1 MTMEDTKTPDLF
13 APDGG
18 DEAAPI
24 EEHASHAYL
33 GYAVSTVKSRALPEV
48 ADGLKP
54 VQRRILYA
62 MGEANAA
69 GFAKCARYVGEV
81 LGKYH
86 PHGDSSTYEAL
97 VHLAQPFSMRY
108 PLIDGQGNFGSRD
121 GDAPAAYRYT
131 EARLSR
137 FSELVLSEIREGT
150 VDFIRNYDGKFE
162 EPVLLPARLPFG
174 LLNGSFGIPVGFS
187 TRIPSHNLKEVAAAA
202 AHVIR
207 HPRAKLEDVLERTP
221 GPDFPGGGQL
231 ISPPEEIRQAYE
243 TGRGSLVLRCKWET
257 EQLARG
263 QWRIVVTEL
272 PHGVSVRQVVEEI
285 EGLAN
290 PRPGLGKKELTQE
303 QKRLKQFI
311 LDQVEAV
318 RDESDRKSKLR
329 LVIEPRSSRQNPDEM
344 MAALLV
350 HTALETR
357 YAVNLTWLGLDGLPE
372 TKGIVEVL
380 REWGEFRVATVRR
393 RTQFRLDRCKER
405 LHIVEGR
412 LKAYAKID
420 EIIKLIRAS
429 EDQAEAKQKLKERF
443 KFTERQA
450 EDIVNL
456 RLGQLTRLDGAK
468 LNEECKAL
476 EVERKGLKLLLG
488 DDKELKKLVI
498 SELHEDAK
506 KYGDDRRT
514 LIKTAE
520 RAQLEVSVLEE
531 PVTVILSQKG
541 WIRAR
546 SGHGADL
553 STLTFKDGDALLQ
566 TLECKTTDPV
576 IVLAAS
582 GKTFTVDAAALPSG
596 RGDGAPV
603 NTLVNSS
610 SDDIVWMASGAPGQP
625 LLMSS
630 SAGLGFVCK
639 LGDLVTKTRQ
649 GKDFMKVDEG
659 AQARPPVKFPEGKF
673 VAALFSDSRLL
684 VFPLDEVPGRP
695 NGGGGGQLLSLP
707 EGISLVSLAVTD
719 GKSLV
724 VSGIKRKNR
733 AVATP
738 DQKQLAEHIGRRAQR
753 GRLADV
759 GFRPDRVGEEMRL
772 LIPALFFLSSCATAP
787 AGGLGRI
794 E

>member
-1 MTMEDTKTPDLF
+1 
-13 APDGG
+13 
-18 DEAAPI
+18 
-24 EEHASHAYL
+24 
-33 GYAVSTVKSRALPEV
+33 
-48 ADGLKP
+48 
-54 VQRRILYA
+54 
-62 MGEANAA
+62 MGEAGGG

-121 GDAPAAYRYT
+121 GDAAAAYRYT
-131 EARLSR
+131 EAKLSR
-137 FSELVLSEIREGT
+137 FAELLLSEISEGT
-150 VDFIRNYDGKFE
+150 VDFQKNYDGKFD

-187 TRIPSHNLKEVAAAA
+187 TRIPAHNLKGVAAASA
-202 AHVIR
+202 VVITQ
-207 HPRAKLEDVLERTP
+207 PRAKPQAAPKPLP
-221 GPDFPGGGQL
+221 GP
-231 ISPPEEIRQAYE
+231 
-243 TGRGSLVLRCKWET
+243 GR
-257 EQLARG
+257 
-263 QWRIVVTEL
+263 
-272 PHGVSVRQVVEEI
+272 H
-285 EGLAN
+285 
-290 PRPGLGKKELTQE
+290 
-303 QKRLKQFI
+303 
-311 LDQVEAV
+311 
-318 RDESDRKSKLR
+318 ESDRKTKLR
-329 LVIEPRSSRQNPDEM
+329 LVIEPRSSRIDADEM
-344 MAALLV
+344 MAALMV
-350 HTALETR
+350 HTSLETR
-357 YAVNLTWLGLDGLPE
+357 YAVNLTWLGLDGLPD
-372 TKGIVEVL
+372 TKGIVDIL
-380 REWGEFRVATVRR
+380 REWGEFRVSTVRR
-393 RTQFRLDRCKER
+393 RTQFRLDRCEER

-456 RLGQLTRLDGAK
+456 RLGQLTRLDGTK
-468 LNEECKAL
+468 LNEERKAL

-488 DDKELKKLVI
+488 DEKELKKLVI
-498 SELHEDAK
+498 SELQEDAK

-514 LIKTAE
+514 LIRTEE

-566 TLECKTTDPV
+566 TLECKTTDSV

-582 GKTFTVDAAALPSG
+582 GKTFTVDAAAIPSG

-625 LLMSS
+625 LLVSS

-673 VAALFSDSRLL
+673 VAALSSDSRLL
-684 VFPLDEVPGRP
+684 VFPLEEVPERP
-695 NGGGGGQLLSLP
+695 NGGVGVQLLSLP

-733 AVATP
+733 AVATL

-759 GFRPDRVGEEMRL
+759 GFRPDKLGE
-772 LIPALFFLSSCATAP
+772 
-787 AGGLGRI
+787 
-794 E
+794 

>member
-1 MTMEDTKTPDLF
+1 MDDTQTLDLF
-13 APDGG
+13 PDEGA
-18 DEAAPI
+18 EAAPI
-24 EEHASHAYL
+24 EQHASHAYL
-33 GYAVSTVKSRALPEV
+33 GYAVSTVKSRALPEI

-62 MGEANAA
+62 MGEAGGG

-121 GDAPAAYRYT
+121 GDAAAAYRYT

-137 FSELVLSEIREGT
+137 YAELVLAEIGEGT
-150 VDFIRNYDGKFE
+150 VDFVKNYDGKFV
-162 EPVLLPARLPFG
+162 EPALLPARLPFG

-207 HPRAKLEDVLERTP
+207 HPRAKIEDLLELLP
-221 GPDFPGGGQL
+221 GPDFPGGGQV
-231 ISPPEEIRQAYE
+231 ISPAEEIRQAYE
-243 TGRGSLVLRCKWET
+243 TGRGSLVLRCKWER
-257 EQLARG
+257 ESLARG
-263 QWRIVVTEL
+263 QWRIVITEL
-272 PHGVSVRQVVEEI
+272 PHGVSVRLVMEEI
-285 EGLAN
+285 EALAN
-290 PRPGLGKKELTQE
+290 PKPGFGKKEVTQE

-311 LDQVEAV
+311 LDQVEGA

-329 LVIEPRSSRQNPDEM
+329 LVIEPRSSRQDPEEL

-350 HTALETR
+350 HTSLETR
-357 YAVNLTWLGLDGLPE
+357 YPVNLTWLGLDGLPE

-380 REWGEFRVATVRR
+380 REWGEWRCETVRR
-393 RTQFRLDRCKER
+393 RTQFRLAKCEER
-405 LHIVEGR
+405 LHIVLGR
-412 LKAYAKID
+412 LLAYVKID

-429 EDQAEAKQKLKERF
+429 EDQAEAKQKLREKYR
-443 KFTERQA
+443 FTERQS

-456 RLGQLTRLDGAK
+456 RLGQLTRLDGVK
-468 LNEECKAL
+468 LNEERKAL

-488 DDKELKKLVI
+488 DEKELKKLVI
-498 SELHEDAK
+498 SELQEDAK
-506 KYGDDRRT
+506 KYGDERRT

-546 SGHGADL
+546 SGHGVDL

-582 GKTFTVDAAALPSG
+582 GKTFTVDAAAIPSG

-610 SDDIVWMASGAPGQP
+610 SDDIVWMASGAPGQL

-630 SAGLGFVCK
+630 SVGLGFVCK

-659 AQARPPVKFPEGKF
+659 AQARPPVKFSEGKF
-673 VAALFSDSRLL
+673 VAALSSDSRLL
-684 VFPLDEVPGRP
+684 VFPLDEVPERP
-695 NGGGGGQLLSLP
+695 NGGVGVQLLSLP

-719 GKSLV
+719 GK
-724 VSGIKRKNR
+724 
-733 AVATP
+733 
-738 DQKQLAEHIGRRAQR
+738 
-753 GRLADV
+753 
-759 GFRPDRVGEEMRL
+759 
-772 LIPALFFLSSCATAP
+772 
-787 AGGLGRI
+787 
-794 E
+794 

>member
-1 MTMEDTKTPDLF
+1 MDDTQTLDLFTPDN
-13 APDGG
+13 G

-24 EEHASHAYL
+24 EQHASHAYL
-33 GYAVSTVKSRALPEV
+33 GYAVSTVKARALPEI

-62 MGEANAA
+62 MGDTGGGGAA

-187 TRIPSHNLKEVAAAA
+187 TRIPSHNLKEVAATA

-207 HPRAKLEDVLERTP
+207 HPRAKLEDVLERMP
-221 GPDFPGGGQL
+221 GPDFPGGGQI

-243 TGRGSLVLRCKWET
+243 TGRGSLVLKCKWER

-263 QWRIVVTEL
+263 QWRIVVSEL
-272 PHGVSVRQVVEEI
+272 PHGVSVKQVSEEI
-285 EGLAN
+285 EALAN
-290 PRPGLGKKELTQE
+290 PKPGLGKKEVSQE
-303 QKRLKQFI
+303 QKRMKQFI

-393 RTQFRLDRCKER
+393 RTQFRLDRCEER

-456 RLGQLTRLDGAK
+456 RLGQLTRLDGVK
-468 LNEECKAL
+468 LNDERKSL

-498 SELHEDAK
+498 SELQEDAK

-553 STLTFKDGDALLQ
+553 STLTFNDGDALLQ
-566 TLECKTTDPV
+566 TLEGKTTDPV
-576 IVLAAS
+576 IVRAAA
-582 GKTFTVDAAALPSG
+582 GKTFTVDAAAIPSG

-610 SDDIVWMASGAPGQP
+610 SDDIVWMGWGAPGQP

-649 GKDFMKVDEG
+649 GKEFMKLGEG
-659 AQARPPVKFPEGKF
+659 AQARPPVKVSEG
-673 VAALFSDSRLL
+673 
-684 VFPLDEVPGRP
+684 E
-695 NGGGGGQLLSLP
+695 
-707 EGISLVSLAVTD
+707 
-719 GKSLV
+719 
-724 VSGIKRKNR
+724 
-733 AVATP
+733 
-738 DQKQLAEHIGRRAQR
+738 
-753 GRLADV
+753 
-759 GFRPDRVGEEMRL
+759 
-772 LIPALFFLSSCATAP
+772 
-787 AGGLGRI
+787 
-794 E
+794 

>member
-1 MTMEDTKTPDLF
+1 MTMEDTKTLDLF
-13 APDGG
+13 GPDGG

-33 GYAVSTVKSRALPEV
+33 GYAVSTVKSRALPEI
-48 ADGLKP
+48 ADALKP

-62 MGEANAA
+62 MGDA
-69 GFAKCARYVGEV
+69 GGAGLSKCARYVGEV

-97 VHLAQPFSMRY
+97 VHLAQPFSMRS

-121 GDAPAAYRYT
+121 GDAAAAYRYT

-137 FSELVLSEIREGT
+137 FAELVLAEIGEGT
-150 VDFIRNYDGKFE
+150 VDFAKNYDGKFE
-162 EPVLLPARLPFG
+162 EPALLPARLPFG

-187 TRIPSHNLKEVAAAA
+187 TRIPAHNLKEVAEAA
-202 AHVIR
+202 AHVIK
-207 HPRAKLEDVLERTP
+207 HPRAKLDDVLEILP

-231 ISPPEEIRQAYE
+231 ISPAEEIRQAYE
-243 TGRGSLVLRCKWET
+243 TGRGSLLLRCKWER
-257 EQLARG
+257 ENLARG

-272 PHGVSVRQVVEEI
+272 PHGVSVRQVMEEI

-290 PRPGLGKKELTQE
+290 PKPGFGKKEVTQE

-311 LDQVEAV
+311 LDQVEGV

-329 LVIEPRSSRQNPDEM
+329 LVIEPRTSRQVPEEM

-350 HTALETR
+350 HTSLESR
-357 YAVNLTWLGLDGLPE
+357 YALNLTWLGLDGLPE

-393 RTQFRLDRCKER
+393 RTQFRLDKCEER

-412 LKAYAKID
+412 LKAFAKID

-429 EDQAEAKQKLKERF
+429 EDQTEAKQKLREKFRF
-443 KFTERQA
+443 TDRQA

-456 RLGQLTRLDGAK
+456 RLGQLTKLDGTK
-468 LNEECKAL
+468 LNDERKAL
-476 EVERKGLKLLLG
+476 EAERKALKALLG
-488 DDKELKKLVI
+488 GDKELKKLVV
-498 SELHEDAK
+498 SELQEDAK
-506 KYGDDRRT
+506 KHGDDRRT
-514 LIKTAE
+514 LIKTEE

-546 SGHGADL
+546 GGHGVDL
-553 STLTFKDGDALLQ
+553 STLNFKDGDALLH

-582 GKTFTVDAAALPSG
+582 GKTFTVDAAAIPSG

-610 SDDIVWMASGAPGQP
+610 SGDIVWMASGAPGQP
-625 LLMSS
+625 LLVSS

-659 AQARPPVKFPEGKF
+659 AQARPPAQFSEGKF
-673 VAALFSDSRLL
+673 
-684 VFPLDEVPGRP
+684 G
-695 NGGGGGQLLSLP
+695 
-707 EGISLVSLAVTD
+707 
-719 GKSLV
+719 
-724 VSGIKRKNR
+724 
-733 AVATP
+733 
-738 DQKQLAEHIGRRAQR
+738 
-753 GRLADV
+753 
-759 GFRPDRVGEEMRL
+759 
-772 LIPALFFLSSCATAP
+772 
-787 AGGLGRI
+787 AG
-794 E
+794 